1 MAELD
6 DKINALLSDPDSMA
20 KIMQLAQSLSGGSGS
35 PEPQQAPQG
44 QWNPP
49 QPPPPQTAPA
59 TFSAGSGGGG
69 DPLSSLTGGL
79 DPQMLMRLLPL
90 VQELGSGQDT
100 NARRLVYALRPY
112 LKPERQDK
120 VERALQLARLFHIG
134 KKFLA
139 GWGGIRDV

>member
-1 MAELD
+1 MAELE

-59 TFSAGSGGGG
+59 AFSAGSGGGG

>member
-35 PEPQQAPQG
+35 SEPQQAPQG

-59 TFSAGSGGGG
+59 AFSAGSGGGG

>member
-20 KIMQLAQSLSGGSGS
+20 KIMQLAQSLSGSSGS
-35 PEPQQAPQG
+35 SE
-44 QWNPP
+44 P
-49 QPPPPQTAPA
+49 QPPPQEQRTAPPPPQSVPA
-59 TFSAGSGGGG
+59 FSPAGSGGGS
-69 DPLSSLTGGL
+69 DPLSALTGGL
-79 DPQMLMRLLPL
+79 DPKLLMRLLPL

-134 KKFLA
+134 KKFLES
-139 GWGGIRDV
+139 WGGNRDV

>member
-6 DKINALLSDPDSMA
+6 DKINALLSDPDSMV

-59 TFSAGSGGGG
+59 AFSAGSGGGG
-69 DPLSSLTGGL
+69 DPLSALTGGL

-120 VERALQLARLFHIG
+120 VDRALQLARLFHIG

>member
-59 TFSAGSGGGG
+59 AFSAGSGGGG
-69 DPLSSLTGGL
+69 DPLSALTGGL